1 MHISNRGSRYAPTI
15 VLLLALAPQLLWA
28 GEGKIR
34 RSPNAVKDEYIV
46 VLNDNT
52 KRDDVPGIAAGLA
65 RQYDGKLERVWQ
77 DALKGFFVRM
87 SEGRARG
94 LSHHP
99 DVKYIEENAEMYLSA
114 TVPTNVD
121 PACTPGPGVTCT
133 TTDNRLWHLD
143 MIDQNA
149 AVGTK
154 DYSYCET
161 GSGVYVYL
169 IDTGVMRAHREFNND
184 ANKILNGYDATGDPA
199 DFPAWDPCSG
209 PGFETQGPDGQ
220 VNSSKI
226 RGNNS
231 HGTGVASLVAGLNV
245 GIARGA
251 KVVPVKVMPCA
262 RYGARKLNSS
272 TPNTWYDTN
281 ETVQANGT
289 YYTVTAG
296 GFTGST
302 ATYPHTNWPWPPNPL
317 CCQTWGDVQ
326 LAYLGGLPSDMTV
339 QMTIEGLDWIL
350 RPVGSGGN
358 PNPKSP
364 AVVSLSTYRV
374 VGEDGVTNVPSG
386 SAYSLE
392 EAIGN
397 LLKYNNGHGITV
409 VASANNQD
417 GNACDTSPG
426 RMSRGNT
433 ANPNDP
439 DTPYKVITAGGT
451 MLRNNPDSNPAA
463 TGGLAGDPG
472 EPQYDATKATR
483 LARWRCHAGDSDICS
498 GNIYGTPPATT
509 PNPITAR
516 SAYIGTTLGSNGG
529 QCVTLFAPAKNIPV
543 ANLHGLDTYRDSR
556 ATGGFASGTSWSAP
570 IVAGIAARILQNNT
584 TFDVDQVYD
593 ALMARTAPDLDT
605 QELNPPNVTGT
616 PNAVLRLT
624 PVVVQPL
631 PTTMPLASGSAT
643 ITVSASGATGL
654 TYELYQVNGAFDVAT
669 WGKGAENSVKIAGP
683 QSSSTF
689 TVSPT
694 QATSYFARAR
704 SSCGTADTNITT
716 VIDLAAPAGVI
727 ATANGSTVTIQWNL
741 VSGATGYE
749 VWRKVSSAAWQL
761 AQTVTSGTQS
771 STTDVPGAPNAVVL
785 YRVIARSGAASS
797 PPSNNDVAY
806 AAFFTDDALGTP
818 TGIKAEH
825 ITELRRAVNTL
836 RDISSAGAV
845 YTSTDIDPNELRADP
860 IDDGDFT
867 TLMAA
872 LTTARSLAGLP
883 APSAGT
889 TPAAPNAI
897 LSTQINDLRNGLR

>member
-1 MHISNRGSRYAPTI
+1 MHISNRGYPYALTI

-52 KRDDVPGIAAGLA
+52 KREDVPGIANALA
-65 RQYDGKLERVWQ
+65 QQHGGKVERVWR
-77 DALKGFFVRM
+77 DAIKGFFVRM
-87 SEGRARG
+87 PEGRARG

-99 DVKYIEENAEMYLSA
+99 DVKYIEENAEMFLSA
-114 TVPTNVD
+114 TATTNVD

-143 MIDQNA
+143 VMDQNS
-149 AVGTK
+149 AVSTK
-154 DYSYCET
+154 NYSYCET

-169 IDTGVMRAHREFNND
+169 IDTGVLRAHREFNGD
-184 ANKILNGYDATGDPA
+184 ANKILTGYDATGDPA
-199 DFPAWDPCSG
+199 DFPAWDPCGG
-209 PGFETQGPDGQ
+209 PGYVTQGPDGQ
-220 VNSSKI
+220 VNPSNV

-231 HGTGVASLVAGLNV
+231 HGTGVASLVNGLNI
-245 GIARGA
+245 GIARSA
-251 KVVPVKVMPCA
+251 KVVPIKVMPCA
-262 RYGARKLNSS
+262 RSGARKLNSN

-289 YYTVTAG
+289 YYTVTSG

-302 ATYPHTNWPWPPNPL
+302 ATFPHTNWPWPPNPL

-326 LAYLGGLPSDMTV
+326 LAYLGGAALPNGMTV

-350 RPVGSGGN
+350 RPANEGGN

-374 VGEDGVTNVPSG
+374 VGTDGVSNVPEG
-386 SAYSLE
+386 SAHSLE
-392 EAIGN
+392 EVIGN
-397 LLKYNNGHGITV
+397 LLNYNNGHGITV

-433 ANPNDP
+433 ADPNDP

-463 TGGLAGDPG
+463 TGGLTGDPG

-483 LARWRCHAGDSDICS
+483 FARWRCHAGDSDICS
-498 GNIYGTPPATT
+498 GNIYGTPPAAPPAPTAGSY
-509 PNPITAR
+509 IT
-516 SAYIGTTLGSNGG
+516 TTLGSNGG

-556 ATGGFASGTSWSAP
+556 VTAGWASGTSWSAP

-624 PVVVQPL
+624 PVVVQAL
-631 PTTMPLASGSAT
+631 PATTTLSNGSAT
-643 ITVSASGATGL
+643 ITVSASGATGM

-669 WGKGAENSVKIAGP
+669 WGKGAENSVKISGP

-694 QATSYFARAR
+694 QATSYFARVL

-716 VIDLAAPAGVI
+716 VVNLSAPTGVL
-727 ATANGSTVTIQWNL
+727 ATANGSTVSIQWNL

-771 STTDVPGAPNAVVL
+771 STSDTPGAPNAVVL

-806 AAFFTDDALGTP
+806 AAFFTDDSLGTP

-836 RDISSAGAV
+836 RDINGAGAV
-845 YTSTDIDPNELRADP
+845 YSSTDIDPNELRADP
-860 IDDGDFT
+860 IVDSHFT
-867 TLMAA
+867 LLMDA
-872 LTTARSLAGLP
+872 LNTARSLAGLP
-883 APSAGT
+883 GVSFGT

-897 LSTQINDLRNGLR
+897 INTQIDNLRNGLR